1 MNNNNST
8 RGRDMSGAREQ
19 FGSRIG
25 FILAAAGSA
34 VGIGNLVGFPV
45 GAAKNGGGAFLLM
58 YAIFVFAICLP
69 VMLAE
74 MSVGR
79 HAKKDPLGAYS
90 AISNESPKW
99 KLAGWL
105 AIATPFMI
113 AVFYMVITVWIFGYL
128 FEAVSGN
135 LDKLANPDTFG
146 IFINSPSIFAYMA
159 VVVGVVYL
167 ILQGGVKEG
176 IEKAAKLLMPALF
189 VMLLGLVIFVLT
201 RENAMAG
208 VEFYIVPD
216 FSKLTA
222 SVVNGALS
230 QAFFSL
236 SLGMGI
242 LITYGSY
249 IDKSADVPT
258 SAKLVALTDTAVAF
272 TAGLMILP
280 AIFSFNP
287 EINPD
292 ELSESSVGMI
302 FTYLPN
308 IFLALQDSI
317 GYLGASFVA
326 SLFFLLVFFAA
337 ITSLVSIFEVPVA
350 ALMDEKGVSRKWAL
364 ASLGSIMIVLA
375 ILSALSFGK
384 VEFLTQFMHYAG
396 VDKSLFDVII
406 DVFYETILPLNGLLI
421 CIFVIYRWKS
431 ANFNASL
438 EEGSD
443 GYKGS
448 WFEKYVDVSLKTFIP
463 LILLVIFVNTVAVKY
478 FGFSVFG

>member
-1 MNNNNST
+1 
-8 RGRDMSGAREQ
+8 MSGAREQ

-90 AISNESPKW
+90 DISGNEKKW
-99 KLAGWL
+99 KVAGWL

-113 AVFYMVITVWIFGYL
+113 AVFYMVITVWLFGYL

-135 LDKLANPDTFG
+135 LDKLANPETFG
-146 IFINSPSIFAYMA
+146 LFINSEAIFLYMA
-159 VVVGVVYL
+159 AVVGVVYL

-189 VMLLGLVIFVLT
+189 VMLIGLVIFVLT

-208 VEFYIVPD
+208 VEFYIVPE
-216 FSKLTA
+216 FSKITA
-222 SVVNGALS
+222 EVVNGALS

-249 IDKSADVPT
+249 IDKRADVP
-258 SAKLVALTDTAVAF
+258 SAAKLVALTDTAVAF

-287 EINPD
+287 DINPD
-292 ELSESSVGMI
+292 DLSESSVGMI
-302 FTYLPN
+302 FTYLPS

-317 GYLGASFVA
+317 GYMGASIVA

-364 ASLGSIMIVLA
+364 GSLGSIMILLA

-384 VEFLTQFMHYAG
+384 VDMLTSFMHYADA
-396 VDKSLFDVII
+396 DKSLFDVIY
-406 DVFYETILPLNGLLI
+406 DVFYDTILPLNGLLI
-421 CIFVIYRWKS
+421 CLFVIYRWKS
-431 ANFNASL
+431 ANFNSSL
-438 EEGSD
+438 EEGSS

-448 WFEKYVDVSLKTFIP
+448 WFEKYVDISLKTFIP

-478 FGFSVFG
+478 FGLSLFG